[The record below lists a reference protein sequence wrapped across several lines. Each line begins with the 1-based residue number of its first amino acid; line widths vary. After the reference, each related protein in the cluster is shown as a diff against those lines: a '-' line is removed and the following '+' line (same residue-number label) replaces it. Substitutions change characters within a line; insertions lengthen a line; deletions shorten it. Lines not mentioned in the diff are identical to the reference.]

1 MTIPADSASPF
12 AASTTWRARR
22 RRGIDRGMRGSATLA
37 AIGSVAVLIW
47 VILDVALKGASAI
60 NGDFFTKAPP
70 VFGTGGGILPEIV
83 GTGVIV
89 ALATGFALPIG
100 VLVAVFLSEFASPR
114 LAYPIRLAL
123 DLLNGLPSIVIGVF
137 VYGLLVLGSGQKGY
151 AASIALAIIMVPL
164 IARATQE
171 VLRLVPQAQRDA
183 SHALGM
189 STWRTTL
196 GVVLPACISGILTG
210 TVLAVARAAG
220 ETAPLLLLSSF
231 YNPNQPVTFNL
242 FGQAIPNIPMEIF
255 NDAEQPDLA
264 SHARGW
270 GAALVLVTIILL
282 VNLIARYALARQRRR
297 MYR

>member
-1 MTIPADSASPF
+1 VTIPLEQASPF
-12 AASTTWRARR
+12 APSRTFRARR
-22 RRGIDRGMRGSATLA
+22 RRVVDRSMRASATIAALA
-37 AIGSVAVLIW
+37 AVAMLAW
-47 VILDVALKGASAI
+47 VIVDVAQHGASAI

-83 GTGVIV
+83 GTGLIV

-100 VLVAVFLSEFASPR
+100 VLVAIFLSEFATPR
-114 LAYPIRLAL
+114 WAYPIRLAL

-171 VLRLVPQAQRDA
+171 VLRLVPQTQRDA
-183 SHALGM
+183 AHALGI
-189 STWRTTL
+189 SKWRTTV
-196 GVVLPACISGILTG
+196 GVVLPACLSGILTG

-231 YNPNQPVTFNL
+231 YNPNQPVTFNV
-242 FGQAIPNIPMEIF
+242 FGTSIPNIPIEIF
-255 NDAEQPDLA
+255 TDAEQPDPA
-264 SHARGW
+264 SHARAW
-270 GAALVLVTIILL
+270 GAALVLVAIILL
-282 VNLIARYALARQRRR
+282 VSLVARYALARQRRK